1 MRIRHA
7 AGAAL
12 LVASVV
18 PVVTAAPATAAA
30 AKYADDFNGDG
41 YRDYATY
48 SFRANNGGGVLVTY
62 GTADGPGTRTQ
73 LITQSSP
80 GVPGTD
86 ETDDMFGD
94 TRAAADF
101 NADGYADLAVNTYGE
116 DVDGRE
122 DQGSVTILW
131 GSAAGLDG
139 GTNVPNMGAKV
150 ADGRFGLGLAAGD
163 FNGDGKKDLAATSA
177 GKTYIYRGAI
187 TRSGVAGTV
196 STLAK
201 SGFSAR
207 ALTAGRMNG
216 DSSTDLVVTGITD
229 APNTFGTDV
238 WFIKGGSTPTS
249 GKTLRVVANYG
260 DPRKGVIADFNKDGY
275 GDFAIGTQMYGDY
288 KGSVSLWYGSSTGP
302 ATSARI
308 TQATTG
314 VSGTAETGD
323 RFGTSVSVADINRD
337 GYHDLAIGVPGEK
350 LNDQADAG
358 AVHVLKGGAGG
369 ITGTGSQWI
378 ARDTAGVPGD
388 VAWNDNFGDTVRL
401 RDTNR
406 DGYADL
412 YATGITADS
421 LRLPGTASGITTTG
435 VSSADSVA
443 IEGMIQ

>member
-1 MRIRHA
+1 MRMRHA
-7 AGAAL
+7 VGAAL

-18 PVVTAAPATAAA
+18 PVVTAAPASAAA

-48 SFRANNGGGVLVTY
+48 TFRANNGGGVLITF
-62 GTADGPGTRTQ
+62 GTAAGPGTRTQ

-122 DQGSVTILW
+122 DQGAVTVLW

-139 GTNVPNMGAKV
+139 GTSIPNMGAKV
-150 ADGRFGLGLAAGD
+150 ADGRFGVGLAAGD

-177 GKTYIYRGAI
+177 GKTYVYRGAL

-196 STLAK
+196 SALAK

-207 ALTAGRMNG
+207 FLTAGRMNG
-216 DSSTDLVVTGITD
+216 DSSTDLVVTGLNNVD
-229 APNTFGTDV
+229 FGTDA
-238 WFIKGGSTPTS
+238 WFVKGGSTPAS
-249 GKTLRVVANYG
+249 GRTLRLVTHYG
-260 DPRKGVIADFNKDGY
+260 DPRPGVIADFNKDGY
-275 GDFAIGTQMYGDY
+275 GDFAAGTQMYGGD

-302 ATSARI
+302 ATTARI

-314 VSGTAETGD
+314 VSGTPETGD
-323 RFGTSVSVADINRD
+323 RFGSSVSAADIDRD
-337 GYHDLAIGVPGEK
+337 GYKDLAIGVPGEK
-350 LNDQADAG
+350 LGDHADAG
-358 AVHVLKGGAGG
+358 GVHVLKGGASG

-401 RDTNR
+401 RDTDR

-412 YATGITADS
+412 YAIGIAADS

-435 VSSADSVA
+435 ITAADATVV
-443 IEGMIQ
+443 EGMLQ